1 MKFLITFA
9 LFFIA
14 ILTLN
19 ALQLPNCLHDNL
31 HYLPNTID
39 CTSYFLCHHGI
50 PVEKSCAPGL
60 HFSNTS
66 GKCMLPSQ
74 ANCQLSCPEI
84 DEPGVMVFLP
94 NFDDCQRFNA
104 CYEGEPNPKICADGF
119 LWDDKNNWCNFKEKV
134 DCGHRKSF
142 SKDKRLSVDEL
153 IELLRKILGEQ
164 YLRNL
169 TKSVKKVK

>member
-1 MKFLITFA
+1 MKDLNIFIIFA
-9 LFFIA
+9 SVLKSSTA
-14 ILTLN
+14 N
-19 ALQLPNCLHDNL
+19 QLPKCEHDNL

-39 CTSYFLCHHGI
+39 CTKYYLCHHGI

-94 NFDDCQRFNA
+94 NFDDCQRFFA
-104 CYEGEPNPKICADGF
+104 CYNGEPNPKFCTDGF
-119 LWDDKNNWCNFKEKV
+119 LWDDKNNWCNFREKV
-134 DCGHRKSF
+134 DCGHRRNLSN
-142 SKDKRLSVDEL
+142 DKKLSVDEL
-153 IELLRKILGEQ
+153 IELLRKIFGEQ
-164 YLRNL
+164 YLKNL
-169 TKSVKKVK
+169 AKGVKKVK